1 MDWPAVWSVSVMR
14 NLTIRIVADAWR
26 SCRGD
31 SARSGMSLIE
41 LLIVIGMLSI
51 LAAVVVPMFGTTSD
65 MARTEA
71 MASNAAQIRGLVI
84 HHAGVRDVPL
94 SPQGYPQNIVGAWFK
109 VGLPD
114 HSWTSAPLVIEHV
127 VAASNVT
134 FPAVKTFD
142 PSVPGA
148 FNAWY
153 NPANGRFCVRI
164 PAKSTPAATL
174 QLFNDVNKS
183 NATSLAQTTG

>member
-1 MDWPAVWSVSVMR
+1 
-14 NLTIRIVADAWR
+14 
-26 SCRGD
+26 
-31 SARSGMSLIE
+31 MSLIE

-84 HHAGVRDVPL
+84 HHAGVRDVPM
-94 SPQGYPQNIVGAWFK
+94 SVQGYPQNIVGAWFK
-109 VGLPD
+109 AGVLPD
-114 HSWTSAPLVIEHV
+114 HSWINSPLIIEHAV
-127 VAASNVT
+127 VATNVI

-153 NPANGRFCVRI
+153 NPANGRFCVRV
-164 PAKSTPAATL
+164 PAKSTPAGTL

-183 NATSLAQTTG
+183 HATSLAQTTS

>member
-1 MDWPAVWSVSVMR
+1 MR
-14 NLTIRIVADAWR
+14 NLTTRIVADSR
-26 SCRGD
+26 RPCHGD
-31 SARSGMSLIE
+31 AARSGMSLIE

-84 HHAGVRDVPL
+84 HHAGVRDVPM
-94 SPQGYPQNIVGAWFK
+94 SVQGYPASVAGSWFK
-109 VGLPD
+109 AGILPD
-114 HSWTSAPLVIEHV
+114 HSWTNEPLIIEHA
-127 VAASNVT
+127 VAAGNVI

-142 PSVPGA
+142 PAVAGA

-164 PAKSTPAATL
+164 PAKSNPAATL